1 MYIQQTE
8 RLLGVWPRAWCWG
21 HGEGTYHGRALM
33 DTQLGGE
40 LSKSRVGVKRDLCTP
55 GC

>member
-1 MYIQQTE
+1 MSGPV
-8 RLLGVWPRAWCWG
+8 LGAGDVARG
-21 HGEGTYHGRALM
+21 REYHGRALM